1 MVAEVA
7 AASAAVVVFAVV
19 VFAAAVSVVVA
30 SVEVALV
37 VAEAL
42 VAASD
47 STAAITPT
55 AVAII
60 AIPGLART
68 TKFVLNCRFC
78 RLSQK
83 KWAAA
88 QGGALGSLA
97 AAVSLPPWSALRP
110 ALANLKRLSSSDLAN

>member
-1 MVAEVA
+1 
-7 AASAAVVVFAVV
+7 
-19 VFAAAVSVVVA
+19 
-30 SVEVALV
+30 
-37 VAEAL
+37 L

-78 RLSQK
+78 R
-83 KWAAA
+83 
-88 QGGALGSLA
+88 
-97 AAVSLPPWSALRP
+97 
-110 ALANLKRLSSSDLAN
+110 